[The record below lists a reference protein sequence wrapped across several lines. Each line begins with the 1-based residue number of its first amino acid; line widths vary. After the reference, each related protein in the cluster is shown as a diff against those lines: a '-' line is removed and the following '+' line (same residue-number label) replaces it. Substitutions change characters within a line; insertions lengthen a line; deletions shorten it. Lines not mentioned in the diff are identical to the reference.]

1 MQEIYKTLYCDV
13 AVIGGGVGGC
23 AAAIE
28 AARKGMR
35 TILFEKGTSLGG
47 LATNGYVPQIAG
59 GIEGICLEF
68 AQYLDELG
76 QLKKI
81 DPSKPY
87 YRNPSFEP
95 EYGKLALEDM
105 VFAAGSRILYDCTCI
120 RVDVEENDISCVYFY
135 TKAGLLRCK
144 AKVYI
149 DATGDG
155 DVSALAGVPFEVG
168 GQDFAGLNQSTTQ
181 GSRWAGANLPKYR
194 EAMDKWREEQIANG
208 VENPLPMIYVLEE
221 EAIKR
226 GEMTRH
232 VCNRFGD
239 FFRVRIPNTPEENAS
254 FVTFSFHS
262 YYCHNTDP
270 EDLTRQILE
279 QHQLMK
285 QFHRFLRDH
294 VPGFENVRLV
304 GMGSVPG
311 VRDSRRIFGEYM
323 LKSEDVCGGVK
334 FEDGIARFPE
344 MFDVH
349 HPTSDGWVFQ
359 RHMHMRKPVGSA
371 VMEDVHH
378 GKCCDATM
386 HPFGIPEGIPA
397 RSDPRDY
404 CEIPYR
410 SLLPQN
416 VDNLLAA
423 GRCCSSEFHANGAM
437 RIIGPAMGTG
447 HAAGLAAS
455 IAVTENVRPR
465 DISGVRIRELLIA
478 EGVPL
483 DQPCDGYWEE
493 LRNMEGELVVT
504 FGDFA
509 AIVPSKKTDMI
520 DRMHVAEK

>member
-1 MQEIYKTLYCDV
+1 MQEVYKTLYCDV

-35 TILFEKGTSLGG
+35 TTLFEKGTTLGG

-68 AQYLDELG
+68 AQRLDELG
-76 QLKKI
+76 QLRKI
-81 DPSKPY
+81 DPEKDY

-95 EYGKLALEDM
+95 EYGKIVLEDM
-105 VFAAGSRILYDCTCI
+105 VFAAGSRVLYDATCI
-120 RVDVEENDISCVYFY
+120 NVEMDGSNIGCVYFY
-135 TKAGLLRCK
+135 TKAGLLRVK
-144 AKVYI
+144 AQIYI

-181 GSRWAGANLPKYR
+181 GSRWAGANLPKYLEASRQWR
-194 EAMDKWREEQIANG
+194 EAQLAKG
-208 VENPLPMIYVLEE
+208 VENPLPMVYVLEQ
-221 EAIKR
+221 EAIDR
-226 GEMTRH
+226 GEMSRH
-232 VCNRFGD
+232 VCNRHGD
-239 FFRVRIPNTPEENAS
+239 FFRVRIPNTPDDNAS

-270 EDLTRQILE
+270 EDITRQILE

-285 QFHRFLRDH
+285 QFHAFLKNH
-294 VPGFENVRLV
+294 VPGFENLRLV

-323 LKSEDVCGGVK
+323 LKSSDVCGGVK

-344 MFDVH
+344 MFDAH
-349 HPTSDGWVFQ
+349 HPTSDYWVFQ
-359 RHMHMRKPVGSA
+359 RHMHMREAVGSA
-371 VMEDVHH
+371 VMEEAHQGV
-378 GKCCDATM
+378 CCYANM
-386 HPFGIPEGIPA
+386 HPFGIPEGLPA

-447 HAAGLAAS
+447 HAAGLAAA
-455 IAVTENVRPR
+455 IAIQENIRPR
-465 DISGVRIRELLIA
+465 DLSGVRLRSLLIE

-483 DQPCDGYWEE
+483 DHPTDGYWEE
-493 LRNMEGELVVT
+493 LRNMEGDLVVT
-504 FGDFA
+504 RGDFV
-509 AIVPSKKTDMI
+509 AIHPKTKSDMK
-520 DRMHVAEK
+520 DRMHLADV

>member
-1 MQEIYKTLYCDV
+1 MQEVYKTLYCDV
-13 AVIGGGVGGC
+13 AVIGGGTGGC

-28 AARKGMR
+28 AARKGMH
-35 TILFEKGTSLGG
+35 TLLFEKGTSLGG

-68 AQYLDELG
+68 AERLDAIG
-76 QLKKI
+76 QLRKK
-81 DPSKPY
+81 DPAKDY

-95 EYGKLALEDM
+95 EYGKLVLEDM
-105 VFAAGSRILYDCTCI
+105 LYGAGSRIVYDCTCI
-120 RVDVEENDISCVYFY
+120 RVDVTGADIDCVYFY

-144 AKVYI
+144 ARIYI

-155 DVSALAGVPFEVG
+155 DVSAMAGVPFEVG
-168 GQDFAGLNQSTTQ
+168 GQEFAGLNQSTPQ
-181 GSRWAGANLPKYR
+181 GSRWAGANLTKYLAAA
-194 EAMDKWREEQIANG
+194 EAWRAEQIAAG
-208 VENPLPMIYVLEE
+208 VENPLPMVYVLEE
-221 EAIKR
+221 EAIAR
-226 GEMTRH
+226 GEMARH
-232 VCNRFGD
+232 VCNRNTD
-239 FFRVRIPNTPEENAS
+239 FFRVLLPNTPEDNAS

-285 QFHRFLRDH
+285 QFHAFLKHH
-294 VPGFENVRLV
+294 VPGFENLRLV

-323 LKSEDVCGGVK
+323 LKSSDVCGGVK
-334 FEDGIARFPE
+334 FSDGIARFPE
-344 MFDVH
+344 MFDAH
-349 HPTSDGWVFQ
+349 HPTSDTWVFQ
-359 RHMHMRKPVGSA
+359 RHMHLRESVGSA
-371 VMEDVHH
+371 VMEAEEKGV
-378 GKCCDATM
+378 CCTANM
-386 HPFGIPEGIPA
+386 HPFGIPEGRPA

-410 SLLPQN
+410 CLLPQN
-416 VDNLLAA
+416 IDNLLCA

-455 IAVTENVRPR
+455 IAVTEGVRPR
-465 DISGVRIRELLIA
+465 DIPGERIRETLIA

-483 DQPCDGYWEE
+483 DKPCDGYWKE
-493 LRNMEGELVVT
+493 LREMEGELVVT
-504 FGDFA
+504 KGDFA
-509 AIVPSKKTDMI
+509 AIRPKEKTDMK
-520 DRMHVAEK
+520 DRMHLV